1 MKKRTYSILII
12 DDAFFLRNLIKKAIA
27 KKPNED
33 LNYDF
38 EILTEAQNGEEGLE
52 LYQIVNPDIVTV
64 DINMPKLNGIE
75 FIKKLKKLNPYS
87 KIIVISSNLASE
99 YKDKVIEAGAFSY
112 IQKPFQDAYLW
123 SRLDAIAEELE
134 KENFNI
140 SKFSS
145 DKNYSNVAIPSI
157 KNNKTKT
164 NSQSNKKNNNKKI
177 EEGADLFSSIV
188 ADGEITE
195 NIKNINNSHKN
206 KKRENKSYQN
216 KDNKN
221 IQKKDKEENEDSF
234 SFLDSLI
241 IKDNSNKKED
251 INKNINNKK
260 INNNKK
266 DYVHKKEEKKKSFEK
281 VNKPLN
287 KNESLETKKNKDKIN
302 NSTDISSKKIVNE
315 SDITKIISKKTDIKI
330 VKVNVEENKNND
342 SILKADFSITDNS
355 KSVENNQKDKLLENI
370 IVDNNSENIILDN
383 NNDNEIIND
392 NEELLIDDN
401 EELLIDDNESIVIDN
416 NESIVID
423 NNEEVVINDNESIVI
438 DDNEEIVIDNNE
450 EVVIDD
456 NESIVIDD
464 NEEVVI
470 SDDEEIIIEEDDSS
484 IIIDDNEEL
493 VLEKEINSTNEFEDK
508 SLLNINLN
516 KTNNTYSED
525 VNSENYLEENITYN
539 IDEFIMPSEIEFN
552 TESQE
557 EIKYET
563 IQLEDESDVNEKEV
577 QTIDYRSPFSSGNV
591 EFILSSETDEHS
603 ADIMHEK
610 SYKKEN
616 ENISYNYNNSSNINN
631 TPKITPPVN
640 NKYKEIYNEKM
651 EREYNVSFDEI
662 EKEEP
667 KEEKKLGFFARLFG
681 GRKKKKDKKIK

>member
-87 KIIVISSNLASE
+87 KIIVISSNLESE
-99 YKDKVIEAGAFSY
+99 YKDKVIEEGAFSY

-164 NSQSNKKNNNKKI
+164 NSQSNKKNNHKKI

-221 IQKKDKEENEDSF
+221 IQKKDKEENKDSF

-241 IKDNSNKKED
+241 IKDNSNKKEY
-251 INKNINNKK
+251 INKN

-281 VNKPLN
+281 VNKTLN
-287 KNESLETKKNKDKIN
+287 KNESLETKKIKDKIN
-302 NSTDISSKKIVNE
+302 NSTDISSKMIVNE
-315 SDITKIISKKTDIKI
+315 SDTTKIISKKTDIKT

-370 IVDNNSENIILDN
+370 IVDNNNEN
-383 NNDNEIIND
+383 NNNNEIIND
-392 NEELLIDDN
+392 NEELLID
-401 EELLIDDNESIVIDN
+401 
-416 NESIVID
+416 
-423 NNEEVVINDNESIVI
+423 NNEEI
-438 DDNEEIVIDNNE
+438 
-450 EVVIDD
+450 VIDD

-493 VLEKEINSTNEFEDK
+493 VLEKEINLTNEFEDK

-525 VNSENYLEENITYN
+525 VNSENYLEKNITYN

-563 IQLEDESDVNEKEV
+563 IQLEDESDVKGKEV

-681 GRKKKKDKKIK
+681 GRKKKKDKKRK